1 MGLCDSQVEG
11 WGYVIEGCGYVMG
24 VEGWG
29 YVIYRWRGVA
39 M

>member
-11 WGYVIEGCGYVMG
+11 WGYVMG